1 MTFGVGQDRF
11 DEVRRAWIAEHQGW
25 STVQRR
31 RAEQLG
37 RRVRARQRRRA
48 AAVPDPHDDT
58 VLPPLW
64 LRSAK
69 SPASQAEMTVVLLAA
84 LVAPLGW
91 CGGWMVKSLL
101 AALIPATLR
110 GYPVAASLWSGA
122 GLGLLTT
129 LLCQA
134 VYDPAESLRQIT
146 LLPWGC
152 LQLAAVPAV
161 AGIYGIA
168 EGWLAVSGSRRWWP
182 LTPPRR
188 PLTPQDAAEILGG
201 YDLTGPSLLDAQRLN
216 EPGERTRP

>member
-11 DEVRRAWIAEHQGW
+11 DEVRRAWIAGHHGW
-25 STVQRR
+25 STIQRR

-48 AAVPDPHDDT
+48 AAIPDPHDDT
-58 VLPPLW
+58 VLPPWW

-69 SPASQAEMTVVLLAA
+69 SPASQAEMALVLIAA

-91 CGGWMVKSLL
+91 LGGWMGKSLITQ
-101 AALIPATLR
+101 LIPTTLR
-110 GYPVAASLWSGA
+110 GYPIAALVWSGA

-134 VYDPAESLRQIT
+134 AYDPAQSLRQVA

-152 LQLAAVPAV
+152 LQLAAVPVV
-161 AGIYGIA
+161 AGLYGVA
-168 EGWLAVSGSRRWWP
+168 EGWLAVPGSQQWWP
-182 LTPPRR
+182 LTPPVR
-188 PLTPQDAAEILGG
+188 PLTAQDAAVILGG
-201 YDLTGPSLLDAQRLN
+201 YDLTGPGLLDAQRLN
-216 EPGERTRP
+216 EPGERTRS

>member
-37 RRVRARQRRRA
+37 RRVRTRQRRRA

-69 SPASQAEMTVVLLAA
+69 SPASQVEMTIVLAAALLVPLGWLGGWIVKA
-84 LVAPLGW
+84 LVAQ
-91 CGGWMVKSLL
+91 
-101 AALIPATLR
+101 LIPATLR
-110 GYPVAASLWSGA
+110 GYPIAALVWSGA

-129 LLCQA
+129 LLSQA
-134 VYDPAESLRQIT
+134 AYDPAQSLRQVV
-146 LLPWGC
+146 LLPVAC

-168 EGWLAVSGSRRWWP
+168 EGWLAVPGSQQWWP
-182 LTPPRR
+182 LTPPKR
-188 PLTPQDAAEILGG
+188 PLTPHDAAEILGG
-201 YDLTGPSLLDAQRLN
+201 YDLTGPGLLDAQRLN
-216 EPGERTRP
+216 ESGERTRL

>member
-1 MTFGVGQDRF
+1 MTFGVGQDSF
-11 DEVRRAWIAEHQGW
+11 DEVRRAWIAGHQGW
-25 STVQRR
+25 STIQRR

-48 AAVPDPHDDT
+48 AAIPDPHDDT

-69 SPASQAEMTVVLLAA
+69 SPASQVEMTVVLLAA
-84 LVAPLGW
+84 LAAPLGW
-91 CGGWMVKSLL
+91 CGGWFVKNLL
-101 AALIPATLR
+101 AQLIPTTLR
-110 GYPVAASLWSGA
+110 GYPVAALLWSGA

-129 LLCQA
+129 LLGQA
-134 VYDPAESLRQIT
+134 VYDPTESLRQVV

-168 EGWLAVSGSRRWWP
+168 EGWLAVPESQQWWP
-182 LTPPRR
+182 LTPPKKA
-188 PLTPQDAAEILGG
+188 LTAEDAAEILGG
-201 YDLTGPSLLDAQRLN
+201 YDMTGPGLLDAQRLN
-216 EPGERTRP
+216 DPGERTRL